1 MRRSLVLL
9 LAAGALVAGC
19 SGTKNG
25 TASSE
30 PSYTTGAG
38 APSASSGSSG
48 SAPKVSNPLKTSSI
62 ESDACAALSAA
73 KRTELGLGE
82 GERRTTSAGPGCS
95 IFAADD
101 KLNQIEISPV
111 LANKNGLSDVYDTK
125 ANNEYFEPT
134 EVAGYPAVYAASL
147 DHRKNGKCG
156 LFVGVTDQLSVN
168 ILVQYDNGPGASDPC
183 PVALKVGEAM
193 IETLKEG

>member
-9 LAAGALVAGC
+9 VAAGALVAGC

-25 TASSE
+25 TAGSD

-38 APSASSGSSG
+38 SSSASSGSSG
-48 SAPKVSNPLKTSSI
+48 SAPKVSSPLKTSSI
-62 ESDACAALSAA
+62 ETDACSALSAA
-73 KRTELGLGE
+73 KRSELGLGE
-82 GERRTTSAGPGCS
+82 GERRTTSVGPGCS
-95 IFAADD
+95 IFAAEDR
-101 KLNQIEISPV
+101 LNQIEISPV

-125 ANNEYFEPT
+125 ANDAYFEET
-134 EVAGYPAVYAASL
+134 QVSGYPAVYAAAL
-147 DHRKNGKCG
+147 DGRKSGKCG
-156 LFVGVTDQLSVN
+156 LFVGVTDQLAVN

-193 IETLKEG
+193 IQTLKEG

>member
-19 SGTKNG
+19 SGSKSG
-25 TASSE
+25 TASPE
-30 PSYTTGAG
+30 PSYTTGS
-38 APSASSGSSG
+38 PSASSGSSG
-48 SAPKVSNPLKTSSI
+48 SAPKVPSPLKTSSI
-62 ESDACAALSAA
+62 ESDACSALSAA
-73 KRTELGLGE
+73 KRSELGLGE
-82 GERRTTSAGPGCS
+82 GERRTTSVGPGCS

-101 KLNQIEISPV
+101 RLNQIEISPV

-125 ANNEYFEPT
+125 ANDEYFEPT
-134 EVAGYPAVYAASL
+134 EVAGYPAVYAAAL
-147 DHRKNGKCG
+147 DGRKSGKCG
-156 LFVGVTDQLSVN
+156 LFVGVTDQLAVN

>member
-19 SGTKNG
+19 SGTKSG

-30 PSYTTGAG
+30 PSFTTGAG
-38 APSASSGSSG
+38 SPSASSGSSG

-62 ESDACAALSAA
+62 ESDACSALSAA
-73 KRTELGLGE
+73 KRSELGLGE
-82 GERRTTSAGPGCS
+82 GERGTTSVGQGCTL
-95 IFAADD
+95 FAADD
-101 KLNQIEISPV
+101 KLNQIDISPV

-147 DHRKNGKCG
+147 DARNKGKCG
-156 LFVGVTDQLSVN
+156 LFVGVTDQLAVN

>member
-1 MRRSLVLL
+1 MRRSLVLVF
-9 LAAGALVAGC
+9 AAAALVAGC
-19 SGTKNG
+19 SGTKSG

-38 APSASSGSSG
+38 SPSASSGSSG
-48 SAPKVSNPLKTSSI
+48 SAPKVPSPLKTSSI
-62 ESDACAALSAA
+62 ESDACSALSAA
-73 KRTELGLGE
+73 KRSELGLGE
-82 GERRTTSAGPGCS
+82 GEPRTTSVGPGCS

-101 KLNQIEISPV
+101 RLNQIEISPV

-125 ANNEYFEPT
+125 ANDEYFEPT
-134 EVAGYPAVYAASL
+134 EVGGYPAVYAAAL
-147 DHRKNGKCG
+147 DGRKSGKCG
-156 LFVGVTDQLSVN
+156 LFVGVTDQLAVN

-193 IETLKEG
+193 IQTLKEG

>member
-38 APSASSGSSG
+38 ASSASSDSSG
-48 SAPKVSNPLKTSSI
+48 SAPKVANPLKTSSI
-62 ESDACAALSAA
+62 ENDACSALSAA

-82 GERRTTSAGPGCS
+82 GEQRTTSVGPGCS

-101 KLNQIEISPV
+101 RLNQIEISPV

-147 DHRKNGKCG
+147 DARNKGKCG
-156 LFVGVTDQLSVN
+156 LFVGVTDQLAVN

>member
-30 PSYTTGAG
+30 PTYTTGSPG
-38 APSASSGSSG
+38 ASSGSSG
-48 SAPKVSNPLKTSSI
+48 SAPKVSNPVNTASI
-62 ESDACAALSAA
+62 ESNACSALSAA

-82 GERRTTSAGPGCS
+82 GEQRTTSVGPGCS

-101 KLNQIEISPV
+101 RLNQIEISPV

-147 DHRKNGKCG
+147 DARDKGKCG
-156 LFVGVTDQLSVN
+156 LFVGVTDQLAVN
-168 ILVQYDNGPGASDPC
+168 ILVQYDNGPGASAPC

>member
-9 LAAGALVAGC
+9 VAAGALVAGC

-25 TASSE
+25 TATSE

-38 APSASSGSSG
+38 SPSASSGSSG

-73 KRTELGLGE
+73 KRAELGLGE
-82 GERRTTSAGPGCS
+82 GERGTTSAGTGCS
-95 IFAADD
+95 LFAADER
-101 KLNQIEISPV
+101 LNQIDISPV

-134 EVAGYPAVYAASL
+134 EVGGYPAVYAASL

-168 ILVQYDNGPGASDPC
+168 ILVQYDRGPGASDPC

-193 IETLKEG
+193 IQTLKEG

>member
-1 MRRSLVLL
+1 MRRSLVLVF
-9 LAAGALVAGC
+9 AAAALVAGC
-19 SGTKNG
+19 SSPKSG

-30 PSYTTGAG
+30 PTYTTGSPG
-38 APSASSGSSG
+38 ASSGSSG
-48 SAPKVSNPLKTSSI
+48 SAPKVSNPVNTASI
-62 ESDACAALSAA
+62 ESNACSALSAA

-82 GERRTTSAGPGCS
+82 GEQRTTSVGPGCS

-101 KLNQIEISPV
+101 RLNQIEISPV

-147 DHRKNGKCG
+147 DARDKGKCG
-156 LFVGVTDQLSVN
+156 LFVGVTDQLAVN
-168 ILVQYDNGPGASDPC
+168 ILVQYDNGPGASAPC

>member
-19 SGTKNG
+19 SGTKSG

-30 PSYTTGAG
+30 PSFTTGAG
-38 APSASSGSSG
+38 SPSASSGSSG

-62 ESDACAALSAA
+62 ESDACSALSAA

-82 GERRTTSAGPGCS
+82 GERGTTSVGQGCTL
-95 IFAADD
+95 FAADD
-101 KLNQIEISPV
+101 KLNQIDISPV

-125 ANNEYFEPT
+125 ANNEYFDPT
-134 EVAGYPAVYAASL
+134 EVSGYPAVYAASL
-147 DHRKNGKCG
+147 DARTKGKCG
-156 LFVGVTDQLSVN
+156 LFVGVTDQLAVN

>member
-30 PSYTTGAG
+30 PSFTTGAG
-38 APSASSGSSG
+38 SSSASSGSSG

-62 ESDACAALSAA
+62 ESDACSALSAA
-73 KRTELGLGE
+73 KRSELGLGE
-82 GERRTTSAGPGCS
+82 GERRTTSVGPGCS

-101 KLNQIEISPV
+101 RLNQIEISPV

-125 ANNEYFEPT
+125 ANDEYFEPT
-134 EVAGYPAVYAASL
+134 EVAGYPAVYAAAL
-147 DHRKNGKCG
+147 DGRKQGKCG
-156 LFVGVTDQLSVN
+156 LFVGVTDQLAVN